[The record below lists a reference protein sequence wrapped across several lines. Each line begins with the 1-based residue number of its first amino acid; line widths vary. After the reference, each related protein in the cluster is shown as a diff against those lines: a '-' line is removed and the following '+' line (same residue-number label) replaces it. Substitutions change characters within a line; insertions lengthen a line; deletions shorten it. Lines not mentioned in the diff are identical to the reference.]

1 MLVIKAQPA
10 KVVIKR
16 FKPSL
21 RDGPLMGS
29 KPFFLLKEKGYKSF
43 TIIQYSEARI
53 PGPQILNSLSPH
65 KFKGRNHN

>member
-21 RDGPLMGS
+21 QDGPLVGP

-53 PGPQILNSLSPH
+53 PGPQILNSFSPPQV
-65 KFKGRNHN
+65 